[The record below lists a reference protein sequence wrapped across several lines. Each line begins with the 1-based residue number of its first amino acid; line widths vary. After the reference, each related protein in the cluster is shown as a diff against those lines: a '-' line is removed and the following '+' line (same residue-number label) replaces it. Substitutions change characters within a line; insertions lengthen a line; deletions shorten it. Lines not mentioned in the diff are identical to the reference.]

1 MGALDPSHQL
11 TLSWS
16 LRSVPSAVV
25 RPKAGPQPLGLSA
38 PLKKLGQHSIIQVSF
53 FICAPIV
60 HEEDH
65 LFFVD
70 ANARAN
76 FLGAQHCL
84 RSLAPNCSL
93 LQSCRQQVTYRQSQ
107 PSKHLRTDRQD
118 SAPPDSH
125 LAQDSN
131 NLNYPAHPGVNL
143 HF

>member
-1 MGALDPSHQL
+1 MGTLDPSHQL

-38 PLKKLGQHSIIQVSF
+38 FEVQGPSLHNPSIF
-53 FICAPIV
+53 FICAPSV